1 MISTRGRYA
10 LRVMIDL
17 AEHRFQWLIPLKD
30 IAERQEISKKYLEL
44 LVRDLVAAQLIIG
57 VSGRGGG
64 YKLSRKPEEYTVGEI
79 LEVMEGSISQ
89 VACLSKQK
97 NDCPRKK
104 FCKTLPMWTE
114 LDGIVR
120 SYLFGK
126 KLSDLAETLPV
137 SEIKPPKRPS

>member
-10 LRVMIDL
+10 LRVMVDL
-17 AEHRFQWLIPLKD
+17 AEHRFQWLVPLKD

-44 LVRDLVAAQLIIG
+44 LVRDLVKARLIIG

-64 YKLSRKPEEYTVGEI
+64 YKLSRKPEEYSVGEI
-79 LEVMEGSISQ
+79 LEVMEGTLAP
-89 VACLSKQK
+89 VACLSKRK
-97 NDCPRKK
+97 NTCRRKS

-114 LDGIVR
+114 LEAVIR

-126 KLSDLAETLPV
+126 KLSDLTETLPV
-137 SEIKPPKRPS
+137 AEINSPKRPA

>member
-17 AEHRFQWLIPLKD
+17 AEHRFQWIVPLKD

-44 LVRDLVAAQLIIG
+44 LVRDLVATGLVVG
-57 VSGRGGG
+57 VAGRGGG
-64 YKLSRKPEEYTVGEI
+64 YKLSRRPEEYSVGEI
-79 LEVMEGSISQ
+79 LEVMEGSLSQ
-89 VACLSKQK
+89 VACLSGRK

-104 FCKTLPMWTE
+104 FCKTLPMWKE
-114 LDGIVR
+114 LDQIIH

-126 KLSDLAETLPV
+126 KLSDLTGEPEKNPLP
-137 SEIKPPKRPS
+137 S

>member
-57 VSGRGGG
+57 VSDVDAQVRRDKTFLRQMDREQDG
-64 YKLSRKPEEYTVGEI
+64 KPEKG
-79 LEVMEGSISQ
+79 
-89 VACLSKQK
+89 
-97 NDCPRKK
+97 
-104 FCKTLPMWTE
+104 
-114 LDGIVR
+114 
-120 SYLFGK
+120 
-126 KLSDLAETLPV
+126 
-137 SEIKPPKRPS
+137 